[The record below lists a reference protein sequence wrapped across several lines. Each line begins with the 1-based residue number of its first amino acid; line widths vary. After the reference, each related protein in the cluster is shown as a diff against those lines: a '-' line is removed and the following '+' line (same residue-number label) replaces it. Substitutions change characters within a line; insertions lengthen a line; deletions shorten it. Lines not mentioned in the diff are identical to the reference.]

1 MKPILKMKESF
12 DATLETT
19 FVFSVTSLISSSEIF
34 IYKNDDS
41 KELVGSYKNSSKK
54 YQLVLPPTLGLE
66 NGKYYTAAIVVYDLV
81 GNKSEQSNFIDF
93 YCLETPTFGINIS
106 NGDVLDYATTT
117 VSINYS
123 QAQNDKLNW
132 FHVEVK
138 TETGD
143 LVYAIEKQYA
153 YNGTDFLVTG
163 LETGKN
169 YTIQVNGETVSE
181 MLVDTGIIS
190 FSVKY
195 KTPYF
200 SPLLS
205 VSNHLCEGKIEIN
218 SKIHSIFGSTEGD
231 VQFIDNEKIDLTD
244 GKVIFDSGFNIDGD
258 FVLHVLGNNFI
269 SGETI
274 MELSD
279 QFSDGKIVVR
289 YMVGEFLQFDNVLKS
304 YIEMEING
312 IYHYWQI
319 SNYID
324 PPEAGDTLHFAVTR
338 KNHKYKLLV
347 EKV

>member
-1 MKPILKMKESF
+1 MKNAF
-12 DATLETT
+12 DATYETT
-19 FVFSVTSLISSSEIF
+19 FIFSVTSLISSSEIY

-41 KELVGSYKNSSKK
+41 KEFIGSYKNSSKK
-54 YQLVLPPTLGLE
+54 YQLVLPPGEVSLQ
-66 NGKYYTAAIVVYDLV
+66 NGEYYTACVVVYDLN
-81 GNKSEQSNFIDF
+81 GNKSDQSNFIDF
-93 YCLETPTFGINIS
+93 YCLETPNFGISIQD
-106 NGDVLDYATTT
+106 GDVLDYATIS
-117 VSINYS
+117 VSIEYF

-143 LVYAIEKQYA
+143 MVYTIDKQYA

-231 VQFIDNEKIDLTD
+231 APFIDNEKIDLTD
-244 GKVIFDSGFNIDGD
+244 GKVVFNSGFNIDGD
-258 FVLHVLGNNFI
+258 FVLHVLGNNFM

>member
-54 YQLVLPPTLGLE
+54 YQLALPPTLGLE

-244 GKVIFDSGFNIDGD
+244 GKVIFDSGFNIDED

-279 QFSDGKIVVR
+279 QFSDGKIVIR
-289 YMVGEFLQFDNVLKS
+289 YMVGEFLQFDNVPKS
-304 YIEMEING
+304 YIEMEIDG

-324 PPEAGDTLHFAVTR
+324 PPEVGDTLHFAVTR